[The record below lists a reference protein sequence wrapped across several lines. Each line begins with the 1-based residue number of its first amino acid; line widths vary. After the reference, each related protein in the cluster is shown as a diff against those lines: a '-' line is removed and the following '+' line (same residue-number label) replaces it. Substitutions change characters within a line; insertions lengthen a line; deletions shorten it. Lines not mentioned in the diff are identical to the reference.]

1 MEPSRAGTPQEPPV
15 WKKKDKKTPQKQKRR
30 KRKRKTTE
38 TRTAEASGRA
48 SFMDTFNVE
57 VTVTLMLN
65 MLDEV
70 TNTVQLIKSDYA
82 GKPNQTKQNRD
93 TTTDS
98 APSLPPLWSW
108 HHDSHVLRLRSN
120 DAEMWRRD

>member
-1 MEPSRAGTPQEPPV
+1 MEKKQQQNPPT
-15 WKKKDKKTPQKQKRR
+15 KTETRTQKQKTRQ
-30 KRKRKTTE
+30 
-38 TRTAEASGRA
+38 TRTAEASGRV

-70 TNTVQLIKSDYA
+70 TNTVQLIKSDYWKT
-82 GKPNQTKQNRD
+82 KPNLTKQNRD

-98 APSLPPLWSW
+98 APLPPPPLWSG

-120 DAEMWRRD
+120 DAELWRRD